1 MLKPNLSSAGKRSS
15 KTSDIS
21 SLIISPPKRTLS
33 PPGRSSKLFL
43 QTVSPLSLPPS
54 PVPVSP
60 APSILPSTATVEVS
74 SATSS
79 CVSSGTPSAPLTSPF
94 PENMEIPHVSDAAWL
109 PTKLLK
115 TIPPQDQKWISAA
128 LWKNQRLR
136 TDLKLWYDPP
146 EPSLIYHQVPTP
158 ERFFHHRLLLWM
170 PYHLWKVRLSCPACG
185 TQLTSYGAHKR
196 ARHILDV
203 DRYYLMITETL
214 WCSSAGC
221 KTTYLSSSKTVL
233 DQLDLAHRLEF
244 RLILTRK
251 FACDVRVIRFLRER
265 ALGNSPTRLVRQ
277 LRENHSEEWL
287 KRLCRY
293 LGACSDFAARPSLFP
308 VTFQDPPEPVDVPSH
323 RWMLAVYG
331 RDILCRLDH
340 IKASIT
346 STFGSILKMDS
357 TKKITK
363 KLSGTAKGTALWL
376 TSVSNERG
384 QILISVLSAQE
395 GPALDRMATGLISR
409 YSNAGVAPPQL
420 LYVDCDC
427 CREGRG
433 QTKLKERFGGWP
445 DLIIKLDIYHFMR
458 RLASGCTKDAHPL
471 YPVFMAKLSSCIFEW
486 DRGDV
491 ALLRQAKREQL
502 RQEGIP
508 GITDTL
514 VDQRISKDELALHC
528 RRQTR
533 GERQTLGMIEQ
544 LLNELMG
551 AKGRDF
557 LGVPLLDHERM
568 QHIWQVQQR
577 HVKCIQ
583 DEPGVLLYTK
593 TGTTT
598 KAGIVLP
605 NYRCARGSTS
615 LESFHLHVNRFIPGT
630 SANSL
635 NFQLYFLEGLNRWN
649 QDREAAS
656 LAVKPAPLLSYSG
669 DLVHCVNTL
678 SVKVFGRHLVPSFQP
693 PAVYTGELLGMDYLY
708 SQTGKALQDVHP
720 DSEETEA
727 LLEDVGTEE
736 ELEDEGF
743 EESGLDPTVEL
754 LDLSDP
760 APVTTSSTPTPT
772 SLQPSPS
779 PAVSTLTAPEQQLPV
794 HESTLSDPSATCS
807 APALHTST
815 SLPASTPAELSQLLS
830 SGQSATITSAA
841 SALPLSTAFRMTTSA
856 AAAAATAGSK
866 MATATPAA
874 PEKQLIEH
882 ILSSGPT
889 AVTSRTA
896 SAPPLNIQP
905 ATLPTATVGP
915 SGAHTLAPAAPV
927 EQAAVDERGIPG
939 MDRVD
944 SLAEYLVG
952 LRTETGQTMSNQQAS
967 TIVALW
973 QNLLPYDQQRVA
985 YAARHQ
991 VRLTTGRFRC
1001 SKKRPEFTP
1010 GVESTT
1016 RCVLASSGSPAQWP
1030 DCSRLVES
1038 ICVKLC
1044 NIHKSPKKQ
1053 GTSSLTRWTLILTD
1067 YSKIRQLV
1075 LGNATVMQSTT
1086 LQLFD
1091 INQTTLTQWHNK
1103 RLKRQDSGILL
1114 QGVNLPDSVPIA
1126 ARPLPLAQVRPPAVP
1141 PRPGPHHQYHLP
1153 RSTVGQAVDKRR
1165 SAAQRQL
1172 FIQPPPPAPVLSNAS
1187 PFFVPVA
1194 FVAGNKQIVPSGPLP
1209 SPPPTRR
1216 AYTRT
1221 VEKNKCR
1228 QCHLPRI
1235 KENGHG
1241 QYYGSIYCP
1250 KNNRMDGGDE
1260 EKEGRK
1266 KNGASSHSLKTCT

>member
-1 MLKPNLSSAGKRSS
+1 MQRRLPVRSLSQCIQDPHAQWQSSRGLHLLRHDSQGPHLQFTKPRFGGSHGAMLKPNLSLAGKHSS
-15 KTSDIS
+15 KTSELSIT
-21 SLIISPPKRTLS
+21 SPIKRKLP
-33 PPGRSSKLFL
+33 PPGCSPKKFL

-54 PVPVSP
+54 PSPVSRP
-60 APSILPSTATVEVS
+60 ASSILPSTATVEVS

-79 CVSSGTPSAPLTSPF
+79 CISSGTPSAPLTSPL
-94 PENMEIPHVSDAAWL
+94 PVEIPPVSDAAWL

-115 TIPPQDQKWISAA
+115 TIPLKDQKWISAA

-146 EPSLIYHQVPTP
+146 EPSLIYHQVPTS

-221 KTTYLSSSKTVL
+221 KTTYLSSSKTIL

-251 FACDVRVIRFLRER
+251 FACDVRVIRFLREG

-293 LGACSDFAARPSLFP
+293 LGACSDFAARPSHFP
-308 VTFQDPPEPVDVPSH
+308 VRFQDPPEPVDVPSH

-331 RDILCRLDH
+331 RDILGRLDH

-363 KLSGTAKGTALWL
+363 KLSGIAKGTALWL

-395 GPALDRMATGLISR
+395 GPALDRMATGLICR

-427 CREGRG
+427 CREGKG
-433 QTKLKERFGGWP
+433 QTKLKDRFGGWP
-445 DLIIKLDIYHFMR
+445 DLIVKLDIYHFMR

-502 RQEGIP
+502 RQEGVP

-514 VDQRISKDELALHC
+514 VDQHIRKDELALHC

-533 GERQTLGMIEQ
+533 GEQRTIVMIQQ

-551 AKGRDF
+551 AKGRDS
-557 LGVPLLDHERM
+557 LGVPLLDQERM

-577 HVKCIQ
+577 HIKCIQ
-583 DEPGVLLYTK
+583 DEPGVLLYTQ

-635 NFQLYFLEGLNRWN
+635 NFQLYLLEGLNRWN

-693 PAVYTGELLGMDYLY
+693 PAVYTGELLGIDYLY
-708 SQTGKALQDVHP
+708 SQTGKAIQDVHP

-760 APVTTSSTPTPT
+760 APVTTSSARTSTPT
-772 SLQPSPS
+772 SLQPSPG
-779 PAVSTLTAPEQQLPV
+779 PPVSTLTAPEQQLPV
-794 HESTLSDPSATCS
+794 HESTHSDQSALPTCS
-807 APALHTST
+807 APALHTPT
-815 SLPASTPAELSQLLS
+815 SLPASTPAELSQLAQLS
-830 SGQSATITSAA
+830 SGQSASITSAA
-841 SALPLSTAFRMTTSA
+841 SALPLSTAFTVTASA
-856 AAAAATAGSK
+856 AAAAATAGSR

-874 PEKQLIEH
+874 SEKQL
-882 ILSSGPT
+882 
-889 AVTSRTA
+889 V
-896 SAPPLNIQP
+896 
-905 ATLPTATVGP
+905 
-915 SGAHTLAPAAPV
+915 
-927 EQAAVDERGIPG
+927 
-939 MDRVD
+939 
-944 SLAEYLVG
+944 SLFA
-952 LRTETGQTMSNQQAS
+952 
-967 TIVALW
+967 
-973 QNLLPYDQQRVA
+973 
-985 YAARHQ
+985 
-991 VRLTTGRFRC
+991 
-1001 SKKRPEFTP
+1001 
-1010 GVESTT
+1010 
-1016 RCVLASSGSPAQWP
+1016 
-1030 DCSRLVES
+1030 
-1038 ICVKLC
+1038 
-1044 NIHKSPKKQ
+1044 
-1053 GTSSLTRWTLILTD
+1053 
-1067 YSKIRQLV
+1067 
-1075 LGNATVMQSTT
+1075 
-1086 LQLFD
+1086 
-1091 INQTTLTQWHNK
+1091 
-1103 RLKRQDSGILL
+1103 
-1114 QGVNLPDSVPIA
+1114 
-1126 ARPLPLAQVRPPAVP
+1126 
-1141 PRPGPHHQYHLP
+1141 
-1153 RSTVGQAVDKRR
+1153 
-1165 SAAQRQL
+1165 
-1172 FIQPPPPAPVLSNAS
+1172 
-1187 PFFVPVA
+1187 
-1194 FVAGNKQIVPSGPLP
+1194 
-1209 SPPPTRR
+1209 
-1216 AYTRT
+1216 
-1221 VEKNKCR
+1221 
-1228 QCHLPRI
+1228 
-1235 KENGHG
+1235 
-1241 QYYGSIYCP
+1241 
-1250 KNNRMDGGDE
+1250 
-1260 EKEGRK
+1260 
-1266 KNGASSHSLKTCT
+1266 